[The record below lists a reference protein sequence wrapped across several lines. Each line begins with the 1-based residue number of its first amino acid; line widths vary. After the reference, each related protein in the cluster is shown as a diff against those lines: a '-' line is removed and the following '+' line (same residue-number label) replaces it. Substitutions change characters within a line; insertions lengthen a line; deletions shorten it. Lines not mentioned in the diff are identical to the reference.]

1 MPPISTS
8 IIILSYN
15 RWDLTHRCLFEL
27 CTRLPETEIVVV
39 DNGSVDEDVAQ
50 GISFWKKTPFASRID
65 FIMLP
70 ENKGFGGG
78 NNIGAQAA
86 MGDILVFTQTDVF
99 TYGDWLTPLKELIQ
113 KDVKTVVGG
122 RIIDWAG
129 GWNNTPTGF
138 IPYAEGWLL
147 GMTREAWE
155 DIGGFDERYFPCD
168 LEDTDLSTMALYKGY
183 KLVGLNSNRL
193 MHKGG
198 GTINGLDINR
208 RKITEAHRELWL
220 SKWSGKWDDIIGG
233 HNAKME

>member
-1 MPPISTS
+1 MQSISTS

-39 DNGSVDEDVAQ
+39 DNGSVDEDVVKV
-50 GISFWKKTPFASRID
+50 INWWKTTTFASKID

-78 NNIGAQAA
+78 NNVGAQSPKDDLLA
-86 MGDILVFTQTDVF
+86 FTQTDVF

-113 KDVKTVVGG
+113 KDIKTVVGG
-122 RIIDWAG
+122 RIINWAG

-147 GMTREAWE
+147 GMTREVWD
-155 DIGGFDERYFPCD
+155 DIGGFDEQFFPCD
-168 LEDTDLSTMALYKGY
+168 MEDTDISTTALSKGY
-183 KLVGLNSNRL
+183 RLVGLNSDRL

-208 RKITEAHRELWL
+208 RKITEDHRELWL
-220 SKWSGKWDDIIGG
+220 AKWHDRWPKG
-233 HNAKME
+233 E